1 LEFKLDLDDSTVLTA
16 ITIIT
21 TTTIIIIIIIIVRL
35 HTTYIQNFNKS
46 NQNIVV
52 NIVRGKSK

>member
-16 ITIIT
+16 ITII